1 VKKTPSLP
9 LPGQLAAS
17 VWVFFLTQ
25 QTCLNSRIADQ
36 LIIHAF
42 LSVPLRTY
50 MVGKSVSGLMTIVSS
65 EAHKLPGERKQDRFV
80 FDTDICPGI

>member
-1 VKKTPSLP
+1 
-9 LPGQLAAS
+9 
-17 VWVFFLTQ
+17 
-25 QTCLNSRIADQ
+25 
-36 LIIHAF
+36 
-42 LSVPLRTY
+42 